1 MIDPFMAVFG
11 GVVAGITTVFV
22 CVIPAFLIMNWSRA
36 SGKEKALLIVMIVFC
51 IIGGL
56 AVFFLAGF
64 ALPEAARDFVS
75 MMA

>member
-1 MIDPFMAVFG
+1 MIDPVMAVFG
-11 GVVAGITTVFV
+11 GVVAGTTTVFV
-22 CVIPAFLIMNWSRA
+22 CVFPALLIMDWSRA

-56 AVFFLAGF
+56 AFFFLAGF
-64 ALPEAARDFVS
+64 ALPEATRDFVS

>member
-1 MIDPFMAVFG
+1 MIDPFMSVFG

-22 CVIPAFLIMNWSRA
+22 CVIPASLIMNWSRA

-56 AVFFLAGF
+56 AFFFLAGF